1 MAASFGAL
9 ALLAAGCG
17 EEFDRTA
24 AVESFQRANPEI
36 SATQAECVVDRQI
49 GRYGI
54 DGLATELQAD
64 PESDEFIDQQ
74 FRDMFAC
81 GIDGDITEQLIDQ
94 LQSNGVAADDA
105 PCVAGALTGD
115 LDDAD
120 IDVLVSGEITD
131 EFMAKFVSAMESC
144 GATGNGG

>member
-1 MAASFGAL
+1 MIGAL

-17 EEFDRTA
+17 EDFDRAA
-24 AVESFQRANPEI
+24 AVESFERANPDV
-36 SATQAECVVDRQI
+36 SAAQAECVVDRQI

-54 DGLATELQAD
+54 DGLATELQAE
-64 PESDEFIDQQ
+64 PESDEFVDQQ

-94 LQSNGVAADDA
+94 LQTNGVSADDA
-105 PCVAGALTGD
+105 PCVAGAITDD

-120 IDVLVSGEITD
+120 IDVLVSGEITE
-131 EFMAKFVSAMESC
+131 EFMAKFVTAMERC
-144 GATGNGG
+144 GATGTGG